1 MLKCLLF
8 TFSFTFLSV
17 TNVKGGCAP
26 GQYDGCNST
35 CTDCGPVGDQYN
47 DGCSGS
53 NGPGASGGACKMCTR
68 CEAGKYISGCLASSG
83 PGVCQDCA
91 VGKFSSLNHKV
102 TTLCDICPVGY
113 STGGTAG
120 NFKCIEC
127 EEGKN
132 WRKKTFCLLF
142 NFNWQ
147 LLCLMFCFFSGKYSD
162 DDVVGGSCISCPT
175 GYVSTTTSLCK
186 AIDQKKYRPDPNVE
200 KTSYCLAGHYCDG
213 MNMLPCPPGNNM
225 RTTNTT
231 TTLLTTIPHYH
242 DYYH

>member
-132 WRKKTFCLLF
+132 
-142 NFNWQ
+142 
-147 LLCLMFCFFSGKYSD
+147 
-162 DDVVGGSCISCPT
+162 
-175 GYVSTTTSLCK
+175 
-186 AIDQKKYRPDPNVE
+186 
-200 KTSYCLAGHYCDG
+200 
-213 MNMLPCPPGNNM
+213 
-225 RTTNTT
+225 
-231 TTLLTTIPHYH
+231 
-242 DYYH
+242 